1 MSEQVTTAE
10 STAEQVAQPQI
21 QPQQNQQKAL
31 PIKEAIAYLVEKFP
45 LCFSL
50 EGEAKPLKIGL
61 FQELAEALAGD
72 EKISKT
78 VLRQA
83 LRAYTSG
90 WRYLHGCKAG
100 AVRVGLAGEE
110 AGVVDESQAQHAAET
125 LAQAKAAYAEK
136 RAQQNKEK
144 RKAFFKQQAKEA
156 NAKKRAETKVK
167 KDEPAKASLA
177 SLAALESKFGKH

>member
-1 MSEQVTTAE
+1 MENSMSEQVTTAE
-10 STAEQVAQPQI
+10 STAEQVAQPQ
-21 QPQQNQQKAL
+21 QNQKKAL

-61 FQELAEALAGD
+61 FQELAEALAND

-110 AGVVDESQAQHAAET
+110 AGIVEESQAQHAAET
-125 LAQAKAAYAEK
+125 LAQAKAVYAEK

-156 NAKKRAETKVK
+156 NAKKRAETKAK
-167 KDEPAKASLA
+167 KDESEKASLA

>member
-1 MSEQVTTAE
+1 MENTMSEQVAE
-10 STAEQVAQPQI
+10 LAAQNAKSPFS
-21 QPQQNQQKAL
+21 
-31 PIKEAIAYLVEKFP
+31 IKEAIAYLVEKFP

-61 FQELAEALAGD
+61 FQELADALAGD

-78 VLRQA
+78 QLRQV
-83 LRAYTSG
+83 LRAYTSN
-90 WRYLHGCKAG
+90 WRYLHGCKEG
-100 AVRVGLAGEE
+100 AQRVGLQGEE
-110 AGVVDESQAQHAAET
+110 AGVVDATQAEHAAQT

-136 RAQQNKEK
+136 KAQQRKEQ

-156 NAKKRAETKVK
+156 NARKRAEEKAKNAPV
-167 KDEPAKASLA
+167 KASLE